1 MKEAQRPG
9 LLPEDAGCDAI
20 EQRIHQLLDSRQ
32 SLLADPQISAHI
44 ARCECC
50 AETVSDYETLEDSFF
65 HVPLNHSG
73 PALEPDCC
81 HGFKEKYQ
89 PIAFVVSVACVLL
102 VMLGSIR
109 ISSQQP
115 SVADSNPPM
124 AGASLV
130 AMEPSSDA
138 SSTVSFPEIN
148 QPERLSLDPSIL
160 IQPSLNLDQLASSIQ
175 PLQQSYLGSCLQLSA
190 DLPGIRPVSH
200 SVHATYQL
208 LRGSFE
214 YDKPAAK
221 TGDSDNPDLGKMIS
235 SVTGIRV

>member
-1 MKEAQRPG
+1 VKEAQRPG

-32 SLLADPQISAHI
+32 SLLADPQVGAHI

-65 HVPLNHSG
+65 HVPLDHSG

-81 HGFKEKYQ
+81 RGFKEKYQ

-160 IQPSLNLDQLASSIQ
+160 IQP
-175 PLQQSYLGSCLQLSA
+175 QLSA

-235 SVTGIRV
+235 LVTGIRV